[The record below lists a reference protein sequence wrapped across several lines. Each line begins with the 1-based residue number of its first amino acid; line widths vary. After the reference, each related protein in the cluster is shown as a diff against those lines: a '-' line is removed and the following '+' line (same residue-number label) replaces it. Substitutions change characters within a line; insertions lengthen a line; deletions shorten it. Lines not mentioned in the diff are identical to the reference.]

1 MGVSPI
7 APGNSQVKT
16 ASNEDGVIRRV
27 TALSPATWEGCG
39 AETRVLPTALGINAL
54 TGESAMP
61 TCAPVIAIRA

>member
-27 TALSPATWEGCG
+27 TALSPATGVAG
-39 AETRVLPTALGINAL
+39 LNAFVRLPLQNQRRL
-54 TGESAMP
+54 
-61 TCAPVIAIRA
+61 RARQ